1 MFRSFFLA
9 SLLTAVCSIAAAQ
22 APAVSNAQ
30 RADGTLVLMTG
41 NAEIEVPNDEAV
53 ASFYFEA
60 QDADLARAQSLVNQR
75 VAEAVAQIKRADP
88 KGQVETAGYMSYPI
102 YSKEGRKVTGWRV
115 RQMVTL
121 RTSDLAGL
129 PRTVAAAQSLL
140 ALGGI
145 DFRLSRPARER
156 VEAELIQRSIA
167 SLNARMAAVAQ
178 AMNVPPARLRTE
190 ELNFGVQ
197 DVVRPMAMMAR
208 AAPMLASDQVAEP
221 QFDAGRSLQQMT
233 VTGRVRLLP
242 LQ

>member
-1 MFRSFFLA
+1 MLGPLA
-9 SLLTAVCSIAAAQ
+9 YLLAAVRVLGEKPPQ
-22 APAVSNAQ
+22 MRVTL
-30 RADGTLVLMTG
+30 ADGRIVEGVAVLAGNGSLYGGPFPFFRKADNHDSKLDVLVYKEAGYRLVL
-41 NAEIEVPNDEAV
+41 D
-53 ASFYFEA
+53 
-60 QDADLARAQSLVNQR
+60 SLR
-75 VAEAVAQIKRADP
+75 
-88 KGQVETAGYMSYPI
+88 G
-102 YSKEGRKVTGWRV
+102 
-115 RQMVTL
+115 
-121 RTSDLAGL
+121 
-129 PRTVAAAQSLL
+129 L

-197 DVVRPMAMMAR
+197 DAVRPMAMMAR